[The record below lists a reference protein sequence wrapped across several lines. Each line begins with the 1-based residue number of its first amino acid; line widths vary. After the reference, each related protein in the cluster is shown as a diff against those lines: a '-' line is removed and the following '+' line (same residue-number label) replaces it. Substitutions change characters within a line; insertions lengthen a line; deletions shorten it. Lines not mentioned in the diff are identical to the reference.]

1 MAALSAAT
9 GAFWAN
15 FLRSRT
21 DPSATAE
28 LLYEAFRI
36 GDSEESGDEGALL
49 ISTGVKTTTS
59 SLLWEYE
66 KAGKPLPRVGSLSI
80 LENGKGEPIC
90 VVETIWLE
98 VLPFEKIDA
107 DFAVAY
113 GEWGGTL
120 ASWQQ
125 NAWRYYSTQC
135 SLLDQ
140 IATLQMPVVCER
152 FKIVYSR

>member
-1 MAALSAAT
+1 MATAT
-9 GAFWAN
+9 SAFWAN

-21 DPSATAE
+21 DLSATAE

-36 GDSEESGDEGALL
+36 GDSPESANEGARL
-49 ISTGVKTTTS
+49 ILTGAKTTTS

-66 KAGKPLPRVGSLSI
+66 KLSKPLPRVGSLSI

-90 VVETIWLE
+90 VIETIWLE

-113 GEWGGTL
+113 GEWGNTL
-120 ASWQQ
+120 PTWRQ
-125 NAWRYYSTQC
+125 NAWTYFSKHC
-135 SLLDQ
+135 GLLGR
-140 IATLQMPVVCER
+140 TPSLQMPLVCER
-152 FKIVYSR
+152 FPPCQ